1 MEVAPAPSSTEQP
14 CIQCGDCART
24 CPAQLRPQRLLEQ
37 LRDGL
42 LRAAENEGALDCT
55 ECGRC
60 DVVCPS
66 RIPLL
71 QRYREAKQAIRD
83 AASRRE
89 TAMAA
94 RERYRARQ
102 LRLGR
107 DEVQRAV
114 RHAERSAILTSTD
127 AVAAAIARAQA
138 RRALARDDTKE

>member
-1 MEVAPAPSSTEQP
+1 M
-14 CIQCGDCART
+14 
-24 CPAQLRPQRLLEQ
+24 QLHPQRLLLQ
-37 LRDGL
+37 LRDGRL
-42 LRAAENEGALDCT
+42 HEAESEGALDCT

-71 QRYREAKQAIRD
+71 QRYREAKCLIRD
-83 AASRRE
+83 AASRRAE
-89 TAMAA
+89 AMAA

-107 DEVQRAV
+107 DEEQRAE
-114 RHAERSAILTSTD
+114 RHAERSASATSAD

-138 RRALARDDTKE
+138 RRATQRKDPDA